1 MSPVGHFPGHAAEY
15 SGYRLT
21 HPDMLFEPRVAVVL
35 SHRLAWDCGAGTVS
49 SV

>member
-1 MSPVGHFPGHAAEY
+1 MSPADHFRGHAAEY

-21 HPDMLFEPRVAVVL
+21 HPDMLFERRVAVVL
-35 SHRLAWDCGAGTVS
+35 SRRLAWDCGAGTVS

>member
-1 MSPVGHFPGHAAEY
+1 MSPADHFRGHAAQY

-35 SHRLAWDCGAGTVS
+35 SRQLAWNCGAGTVS

>member
-1 MSPVGHFPGHAAEY
+1 MSPADHFRGHAAEY

-21 HPDMLFEPRVAVVL
+21 HPDMLFERRAAVVL
-35 SHRLAWDCGAGTVS
+35 SRRLAWNCGVGTVS

>member
-1 MSPVGHFPGHAAEY
+1 MSPVDHFRGHAAEY

-35 SHRLAWDCGAGTVS
+35 SRQLAWNCGAGTVS
-49 SV
+49 RV